1 MKKRS
6 LDEVIHEH
14 LTEKGDFN
22 EIAKTLVDEKICEI
36 VPFLEDKDIITL
48 SYGTVN
54 GRLCGYFFISPKKN
68 VKITSDEIKKAFRL
82 SPEIVQ
88 EKNEIWNSALEAIC
102 NAYRKLPNRSQY
114 FVTSIGLG
122 DLEFTTSM

>member
-6 LDEVIHEH
+6 LDEVIHEQ
-14 LTEKGDFN
+14 LMEKGDFN
-22 EIAKTLVDEKICEI
+22 EIAKNLVEEKIIELI
-36 VPFLEDKDIITL
+36 PFLEDKDIITL
-48 SYGTVN
+48 SYGKVN
-54 GRLCGYFFISPKKN
+54 GKFCGYFLTSPQKT
-68 VKITSDEIKKAFRL
+68 ITITPDEIADVFRL
-82 SPEIVQ
+82 SIEMRD
-88 EKNEIWNSALEAIC
+88 EKNAFWNRAVEAIC